1 MQDNSG
7 KDELN
12 LPVDKGWAMMEAQ
25 LDEAMPQKRRRA
37 FWWWLPILLLVGGV
51 GGYAWAQISFNSA
64 AEEEELESVNDQ
76 PELPVAAKPLEGGQ
90 STAAIEQQKGTVN
103 AEHEVAT
110 SSAIVDSNV
119 PANNIDTRLAKEE
132 EITPHVITDDSFAMP
147 QEETLPSNPDGTTN
161 QQAASDQ
168 AAAPEMMAEATT
180 LETKTQEN
188 SPSDLSDPLET
199 RSPIFIT
206 SRLANQPIA
215 TVAPLAVEEVQQLE
229 PTTAKLAPKLRF
241 YAEALVGETLSD
253 PFSSVLGGL
262 GVETTLGRK
271 FRLNSGAQYQ
281 YNQNHLFGASDRADG
296 FEYVDPTGGATT
308 ESAYD
313 ITLVYRRLQTERINA
328 YTHLSYQVHPRLY
341 LGLGVQGS
349 YITNASARFS
359 TEQVLANP
367 SPNQRNEDV
376 LVDLYD
382 DQVAAVSFDQFTN
395 AYTAPLDVRRWQWA
409 GQATAS
415 YRWHKSWSLEL
426 QYLRHLSSWPAK
438 GETFGG
444 PHVLQA
450 GLRYYLQ
457 H

>member
-168 AAAPEMMAEATT
+168 AAAPEMIAQATA

-206 SRLANQPIA
+206 SQLAKLPIA
-215 TVAPLAVEEVQQLE
+215 WL
-229 PTTAKLAPKLRF
+229 
-241 YAEALVGETLSD
+241 
-253 PFSSVLGGL
+253 
-262 GVETTLGRK
+262 
-271 FRLNSGAQYQ
+271 
-281 YNQNHLFGASDRADG
+281 
-296 FEYVDPTGGATT
+296 
-308 ESAYD
+308 
-313 ITLVYRRLQTERINA
+313 
-328 YTHLSYQVHPRLY
+328 
-341 LGLGVQGS
+341 
-349 YITNASARFS
+349 
-359 TEQVLANP
+359 
-367 SPNQRNEDV
+367 
-376 LVDLYD
+376 
-382 DQVAAVSFDQFTN
+382 
-395 AYTAPLDVRRWQWA
+395 RRWQLK
-409 GQATAS
+409 
-415 YRWHKSWSLEL
+415 RCNN
-426 QYLRHLSSWPAK
+426 
-438 GETFGG
+438 
-444 PHVLQA
+444 
-450 GLRYYLQ
+450 
-457 H
+457 